1 VKKRSGPRKRGW
13 RLGLSLLLL
22 AALSLAGWALMD
34 YPCLTAAG
42 AFRRGLRDAGLP
54 EVELE
59 LVENG
64 VGVGTDGSSCY
75 LVRLEQRL
83 GWHWSDAWSVPGA
96 EGLIYAPLDW
106 KTTGGYH
113 YKWEEQV
120 LPFAEDFHYAPMDFY
135 APCFPNVLEDR
146 MPAFAV
152 RAEGADAR
160 LSLRLEPQEDGSY
173 RWGSEQPWQGGSYSL
188 VLLDRR
194 DGWFIFGFDP
204 ATFRGDRRDSNWAYS
219 DWARDEE
226 SSWTGSYE
234 DLELPKYSEPVASF
248 VDWIRN
254 YRPGCPQLR
263 CPAVLYLQ
271 CFDENGSFL
280 RTATWEP

>member
-1 VKKRSGPRKRGW
+1 
-13 RLGLSLLLL
+13 
-22 AALSLAGWALMD
+22 M
-34 YPCLTAAG
+34 
-42 AFRRGLRDAGLP
+42 
-54 EVELE
+54 ELE

-113 YKWEEQV
+113 YKWEETV

-135 APCFPNVLEDR
+135 APCFPNVIEDR

-173 RWGSEQPWQGGSYSL
+173 RWGSEQPWQGGNYSL
-188 VLLDRR
+188 VRWYYGDAGSALVLRSQCLSPIPRGCHTAARSCAHAPCSRPRSWRR
-194 DGWFIFGFDP
+194 R
-204 ATFRGDRRDSNWAYS
+204 ARR
-219 DWARDEE
+219 
-226 SSWTGSYE
+226 
-234 DLELPKYSEPVASF
+234 
-248 VDWIRN
+248 
-254 YRPGCPQLR
+254 
-263 CPAVLYLQ
+263 
-271 CFDENGSFL
+271 
-280 RTATWEP
+280 

>member
-1 VKKRSGPRKRGW
+1 
-13 RLGLSLLLL
+13 
-22 AALSLAGWALMD
+22 M
-34 YPCLTAAG
+34 
-42 AFRRGLRDAGLP
+42 
-54 EVELE
+54 
-59 LVENG
+59 ENG

-113 YKWEEQV
+113 YKWEETV

-135 APCFPNVLEDR
+135 APCFPNVIEER

-188 VLLDRR
+188 VLLERR
-194 DGWFIFGFDP
+194 DGWFIFGFNLAYFIEDDAGEEYPDNPEELDWEYDP
-204 ATFRGDRRDSNWAYS
+204 
-219 DWARDEE
+219 EE
-226 SSWTGSYE
+226 SYAYG
-234 DLELPKYSEPVASF
+234 DLPKFREPVASF

-271 CFDENGSFL
+271 CFDENGTFL